1 MGSPLL
7 AYSVLAVSFAAE
19 GISLARAVHQ
29 AHGQA
34 RSRRL
39 SLVSHVRD
47 SPDTTVKAA
56 LFEDCAAIIGLI
68 LASAGLVLW
77 QLTGSAVWDGSAS
90 TAIGALLVVV
100 AIRLGAD
107 SRELLIGRAA
117 DESQQQ
123 IIRAEIEAA
132 PGVDELVELLT
143 LHLGPDHLI
152 VGARLAFRD
161 AIGADDVETL
171 ADRIDSRLAD
181 RLPVT
186 PHVFLDPAQRPATC

>member
-7 AYSVLAVSFAAE
+7 AYIVLAVSFAAE
-19 GISLARAVHQ
+19 GTSLARAVHQ
-29 AHGQA
+29 ARQA

-90 TAIGALLVVV
+90 IAIGALLVVV
-100 AIRLGAD
+100 AIRLGGGSDRQQA
-107 SRELLIGRAA
+107 RGPAA
-117 DESQQQ
+117 GDAARLPGSNP
-123 IIRAEIEAA
+123 A
-132 PGVDELVELLT
+132 PG
-143 LHLGPDHLI
+143 
-152 VGARLAFRD
+152 
-161 AIGADDVETL
+161 
-171 ADRIDSRLAD
+171 D
-181 RLPVT
+181 RLT
-186 PHVFLDPAQRPATC
+186 PDAQDR